1 MSLSWVLLLLL
12 LLLLPYAQTHLA
24 ITSLEAI
31 HNVSEMYAKVNLCWH
46 PAAADCAL
54 QRY

>member
-1 MSLSWVLLLLL
+1 MSLSCVLLLLL
-12 LLLLPYAQTHLA
+12 LLYAQTHPA
-24 ITSLEAI
+24 ITSLKAI
-31 HNVSEMYAKVNLCWH
+31 HNVSKMYAKVNLCWH